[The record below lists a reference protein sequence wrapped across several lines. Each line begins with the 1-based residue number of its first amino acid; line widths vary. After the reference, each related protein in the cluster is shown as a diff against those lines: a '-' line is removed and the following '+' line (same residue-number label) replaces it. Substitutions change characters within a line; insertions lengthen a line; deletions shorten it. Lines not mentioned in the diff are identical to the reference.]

1 MLNVKAEREGF
12 PGTLKACLIG
22 MEWIGVDPGGL
33 TRKTTSLEKMGWMAT
48 PTTCKGAM
56 AMMKLIKLLSAE
68 LLNANMPI
76 DFYLCELIVA
86 EANVEKPKVIL
97 DIFSRRMTIDT
108 TPEPDDDTARAL
120 DLDVM

>member
-1 MLNVKAEREGF
+1 
-12 PGTLKACLIG
+12 

-48 PTTCKGAM
+48 PTNCKGAI

-76 DFYLCELIVA
+76 DFYLCELTVA
-86 EANVEKPKVIL
+86 EGNIDKLKVIL
-97 DIFSRRMTIDT
+97 DILSRRITIDT
-108 TPEPDDDTARAL
+108 TPEQEGDGAAASAAL
-120 DLDVM
+120 SALGVDSD